1 MSLYGTVPLSLD
13 SDTMQILSMGGQ
25 ALEVSR
31 GGDTD
36 FHAELTDTLLTLTS
50 DEEGVW
56 YFTQYALQTLAQS
69 GVSVL
74 SFSTEQGEV
83 IIPTDMALT
92 GSAYGRERSNGFVAS
107 DFLFALTE
115 DGLYMN
121 VEDRYYAVQ
130 DGTLVLL
137 ES

>member
-1 MSLYGTVPLSLD
+1 MKKIIAALLVL
-13 SDTMQILSMGGQ
+13 TM
-25 ALEVSR
+25 
-31 GGDTD
+31 
-36 FHAELTDTLLTLTS
+36 
-50 DEEGVW
+50 
-56 YFTQYALQTLAQS
+56 
-69 GVSVL
+69 VL
-74 SFSTEQGEV
+74 
-83 IIPTDMALT
+83 ALT

-137 ES
+137 